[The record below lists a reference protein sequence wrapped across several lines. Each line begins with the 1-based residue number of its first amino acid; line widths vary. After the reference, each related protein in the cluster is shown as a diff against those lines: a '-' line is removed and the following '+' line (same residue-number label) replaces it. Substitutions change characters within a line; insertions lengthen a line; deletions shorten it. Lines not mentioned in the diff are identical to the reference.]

1 MRQTSN
7 FKQSQHKPHANP
19 TTIGFFDKR
28 LDAPSLLPYII
39 IHTKVLGVNGR
50 LGISMRYSNCTA
62 VDVRMDE
69 SSFDQF
75 LTLSNPPRCMSEP
88 RRGGADGDA
97 DSEGGL
103 MVAEPLAKT
112 KRPPMYK
119 VILLNDDYT
128 PMDFVVMVLE
138 QIFQI
143 PHTGAL
149 NVMLEVHQKGAGLAG
164 VYTRDVA
171 ETKVDQ
177 VIEYA
182 RINDYPLQCTL
193 EQE

>member
-1 MRQTSN
+1 M
-7 FKQSQHKPHANP
+7 
-19 TTIGFFDKR
+19 TIKSINAR
-28 LDAPSLLPYII
+28 NW
-39 IHTKVLGVNGR
+39 H
-50 LGISMRYSNCTA
+50 
-62 VDVRMDE
+62 VRMGSPEKNGD
-69 SSFDQF
+69 
-75 LTLSNPPRCMSEP
+75 
-88 RRGGADGDA
+88 GGVGEKQGDV
-97 DSEGGL
+97 
-103 MVAEPLAKT
+103 MVAEPKTQT

-138 QIFQI
+138 QIFRKN
-143 PHTGAL
+143 HSDAL
-149 NVMLEVHQKGAGLAG
+149 NVMLQVHQKGAGLAG

>member
-1 MRQTSN
+1 MGSPEKN
-7 FKQSQHKPHANP
+7 GDGGVGEKQ
-19 TTIGFFDKR
+19 G
-28 LDAPSLLPYII
+28 
-39 IHTKVLGVNGR
+39 
-50 LGISMRYSNCTA
+50 
-62 VDVRMDE
+62 DV
-69 SSFDQF
+69 
-75 LTLSNPPRCMSEP
+75 
-88 RRGGADGDA
+88 
-97 DSEGGL
+97 
-103 MVAEPLAKT
+103 MVAEPKTQT

-138 QIFQI
+138 QIFRKN
-143 PHTGAL
+143 HSDAL
-149 NVMLEVHQKGAGLAG
+149 NVMLQVHQKGAGLAG

>member
-1 MRQTSN
+1 MR
-7 FKQSQHKPHANP
+7 F
-19 TTIGFFDKR
+19 
-28 LDAPSLLPYII
+28 
-39 IHTKVLGVNGR
+39 
-50 LGISMRYSNCTA
+50 YSCTA
-62 VDVRMDE
+62 VDE
-69 SSFDQF
+69 YELSGFDRFHQAHG
-75 LTLSNPPRCMSEP
+75 NPRCMSEP
-88 RRGGADGDA
+88 GHGGNGGSA
-97 DSEGGL
+97 EQQGGL
-103 MVAEPLAKT
+103 MVAEPEAKT

-138 QIFQI
+138 QIFRR
-143 PHTGAL
+143 PHQDAL

-177 VIEYA
+177 VTEYA

-193 EQE
+193 EQDS